1 MTTMP
6 MPLSPFQS
14 VLNAV
19 RDLLGFGGYGTVEY
33 AVNDAG
39 DLVHAR
45 TIATVEPR
53 NAAERADLNV
63 FLARLRAE
71 CDLQEGD
78 TLDLRYH
85 NGQLRTAIITRKAP

>member
-14 VLNAV
+14 VLTAV
-19 RDLLGFGGYGTVEY
+19 RDLLGFSGYGTVEY

-45 TIATVEPR
+45 TVATVEPR
-53 NAAERADLNV
+53 TAAERTDLGL
-63 FLARLRAE
+63 FLARLRREHGLRA
-71 CDLQEGD
+71 DD
-78 TLDLRYH
+78 TIELRYH
-85 NGQLRTAIITRKAP
+85 DGKLRTAIITRKAP